1 VKQRLSIHIGAIKT
15 GSSAVQWFLKD
26 NSERL
31 RASGIV
37 VPDQQLALTGPIT
50 GDHIPFFDARR
61 DGQDDEYRSELTARV
76 DALFRETGA
85 RQVVISAENLSE
97 GDTRPAPWFSD
108 LAARYETEVIVYLRR
123 QDEVLL
129 SAWQQWDAKVQPD
142 FWAWIISRA
151 GILADWQIVLE
162 RWEAVVGRECI
173 RARLYE
179 RERLPDG
186 DVVRDFEQVVKF
198 DELGLS
204 WTPNAMINARFSE
217 VVVDLV
223 TAGGFFT
230 DIYDFD
236 FYNFVTDMTGDSY
249 YARSGDSQLTMEQR
263 LAIVSRYGESNAWVR
278 EAYFRDGDTPES
290 LFEMPRPGQYVVRS
304 RDELRREQIQ
314 LVARLVFELA
324 RRSNP

>member
-1 VKQRLSIHIGAIKT
+1 MVFEGQQRAPAGQWHSGARP
-15 GSSAVQWFLKD
+15 
-26 NSERL
+26 E
-31 RASGIV
+31 
-37 VPDQQLALTGPIT
+37 LALTGPIT
-50 GDHIPFFDARR
+50 GDQIPFFDARR

-108 LAARYETEVIVYLRR
+108 LAAKYETEVIVYLRR

-129 SAWQQWDAKVQPD
+129 SAWQQWDAKIQPD
-142 FWAWIISRA
+142 FWTWIVSRA
-151 GILADWQIVLE
+151 GILADWQTVLE

-198 DELGLS
+198 DQLGLS

-236 FYNFVTDMTGDSY
+236 FYNFVTDMTGTPTMRGAATLNSRWSS
-249 YARSGDSQLTMEQR
+249 ASRSCLGTERVTPGSGRLTSR
-263 LAIVSRYGESNAWVR
+263 TAI
-278 EAYFRDGDTPES
+278 
-290 LFEMPRPGQYVVRS
+290 
-304 RDELRREQIQ
+304 LRRPCLRCPGPASTWCEVGMSYDASKYSWSRASF
-314 LVARLVFELA
+314 LSLPGDATANGWEA
-324 RRSNP
+324 